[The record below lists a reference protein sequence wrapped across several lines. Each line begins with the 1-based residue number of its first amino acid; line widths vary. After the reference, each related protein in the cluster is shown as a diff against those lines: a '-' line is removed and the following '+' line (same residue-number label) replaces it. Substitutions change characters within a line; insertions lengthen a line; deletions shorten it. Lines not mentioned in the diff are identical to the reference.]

1 MTPRE
6 AVLVY
11 CAGTLYSEAEKQF
24 TRRLTR
30 RLEDTGFS
38 VLLPQRDGVENDK
51 PP

>member
-11 CAGTLYSEAEKQF
+11 RAGPLYSEAEKQF
-24 TRRLTR
+24 TQQLTR

-38 VLLPQRDGVENDK
+38 VLLPQRDGVEKDK

>member
-1 MTPRE
+1 MTPRV

-11 CAGTLYSEAEKQF
+11 CAGPLYSEAEKQF
-24 TRRLTR
+24 TQLLTR

-38 VLLPQRDGVENDK
+38 VLLAQRDGVEKDK